1 MIAPAVTLAAAT
13 TAPSTGDRRHTDT
26 LTTAASVTAGATPP
40 PRRRDRHL
48 DFSDVLDALPTSAS
62 TESSITGDHDPVAE
76 GPRWYRS
83 RVRRIGPILGLILP
97 AALGAA
103 AVAVLSLTDGVTSG
117 WLGLV
122 LGVCAAPGLLVI
134 GVPFASSST
143 YPIGIAISA
152 VIWLAVGIAASR
164 VATRNPVATFTDF
177 WRAYRWL
184 AAAVWV
190 GVGAALVG
198 ATALLGRQ
206 LV

>member
-1 MIAPAVTLAAAT
+1 MIATVAAAT
-13 TAPSTGDRRHTDT
+13 TAASTGERRPTDT
-26 LTTAASVTAGATPP
+26 LTTTASVTAGAAPP
-40 PRRRDRHL
+40 RRRRDRHL
-48 DFSDVLDALPTSAS
+48 DFSDVLDAPPTSAS
-62 TESSITGDHDPVAE
+62 TESSATGDHDPEPVAE

-83 RVRRIGPILGLILP
+83 RVRRIGPILALILP
-97 AALGAA
+97 AALGVA
-103 AVAVLSLTDGVTSG
+103 AVAVLSLTDGVASG

-134 GVPFASSST
+134 GVPFASSSS

-152 VIWLAVGIAASR
+152 VIWLAVGIAAGR
-164 VATRNPVATFTDF
+164 VATRNPVATFTEF